1 MVCDGQGYALLG
13 GDVGD
18 GHHALGHMG
27 NSQRDVLLAA
37 SGSVHAIEVDG
48 GAVQVEV
55 APGSTGSFRDKLA
68 RRRRARV
75 FRDRGCAKGRH
86 IHGRHVQRRHHQGLQ
101 HHRYCLGALPRLV
114 FERPASRG
122 LARKSL
128 ADCAGMRCSRGN
140 RCGCCFHL
148 HSMMEER
155 EKEV

>member
-27 NSQRDVLLAA
+27 NSQRNVLLAA

-75 FRDRGCAKGRH
+75 FRDRGCAK
-86 IHGRHVQRRHHQGLQ
+86 
-101 HHRYCLGALPRLV
+101 
-114 FERPASRG
+114 RG
-122 LARKSL
+122 LACVDKQMCNLIPNKYRIKIL
-128 ADCAGMRCSRGN
+128 
-140 RCGCCFHL
+140 
-148 HSMMEER
+148 
-155 EKEV
+155 